1 MKGANL
7 TSKSETSTPDI
18 HFVHPEEHDFPII
31 VFRAPRPSHAA
42 AVSSRLHCDSNS
54 ANVLQMIKFW
64 QMQSFSKPLFGGD
77 PFILRIEEQE
87 LHKVDN
93 TKDAYLLLLEHAA
106 YIPLDGKGEDKSRV
120 QVRIMAMIVAKD
132 PRVRWFYSVLKCDPL
147 LLKLE
152 ESCVLTLLK
161 TIEPR
166 DLSKPRS
173 VRKKDHHARI
183 FTWMREAFLATLQPP
198 HSPDYINACDMTD
211 WAPDITLS
219 EGEALNALARNAYLL
234 ANPTLHEKDLSDDR
248 YLLDLHA
255 AERQLASIAE
265 LSCAE
270 YLFIKRD
277 FFRDWYREVMRT
289 DKKIEGEGAVHV
301 RTDYGHGQWLERA
314 HRFGNRRAR
323 RLVAGWRDLGLL
335 EESAL
340 LPWIREGGML
350 ANAVGKMGGQD
361 ENDVAGVST
370 GQDEMNGQ
378 QEKNGR
384 KTKEQ
389 EQGHVRAGEKNVPTP
404 DPSGEL

>member
-1 MKGANL
+1 MAQSNVPGSAPQVRFCSMKDANL
-7 TSKSETSTPDI
+7 TSKAETSTPDI
-18 HFVHPEEHDFPII
+18 HFVHPEEHNFPII
-31 VFRAPRPSHAA
+31 VFRAPRPSRTAR
-42 AVSSRLHCDSNS
+42 VSSRLHCDYNS

-64 QMQSFSKPLFGGD
+64 QIQSFSKPIFGGD

-87 LHKVDN
+87 LHKIEN

-106 YIPLDGKGEDKSRV
+106 YIPLAGKGEDDSRV
-120 QVRIMAMIVAKD
+120 QVSIMAMVIPKD
-132 PRVRWFYSVLKCDPL
+132 SRVRWFYSVLKYDPL
-147 LLKLE
+147 LQKLE
-152 ESCVLTLLK
+152 DLCGLTPLK

-173 VRKKDHHARI
+173 VRKKDHHAHL
-183 FTWMREAFLATLQPP
+183 FTWMREAFLATIRPP
-198 HSPDYINACDMTD
+198 HSPDYINACGMTD
-211 WAPDITLS
+211 WAPEITMS
-219 EGEALNALARNAYLL
+219 EGEALNALAGNSYLL

-314 HRFGNRRAR
+314 HRFSNRRAR
-323 RLVAGWRDLGLL
+323 RLVAGWRELGLL

-350 ANAVGKMGGQD
+350 AHSVGKMSGRDESDVDGVNAGQA
-361 ENDVAGVST
+361 ET
-370 GQDEMNGQ
+370 NGQ
-378 QEKNGR
+378 QEEKGR
-384 KTKEQ
+384 KDKE
-389 EQGHVRAGEKNVPTP
+389 
-404 DPSGEL
+404 